1 MYECMYESM
10 HLAKAMQREVIMAT
24 NGHCAAILSLLF
36 KINIFASAYV
46 CMYVC
51 MYVCVY
57 VCVYRSLDIPLF
69 PDDLEAHLLLVYLR
83 AHLAEEFLGML
94 TFRQ

>member
-1 MYECMYESM
+1 MYYVCMYVCM
-10 HLAKAMQREVIMAT
+10 YACMYMCVIVY
-24 NGHCAAILSLLF
+24 LLF

-51 MYVCVY
+51 MY